1 MKSLDKILNSNV
13 SEIGFNK
20 HNNEAY
26 SKLSTIGVTT
36 NSKNFDKFDCDSY
49 ISDTNNLKSK
59 KSFGKYISSKDT
71 NATVQKFD
79 FFVISDPEKSNINY
93 LRYEKPIGL
102 QISHESKINDLRLST
117 LDSLNFD
124 ICIYEAIKMS
134 VLNLSNILNVKD
146 KINSIRSNWFIYLNE
161 KVYSEENLQFIYD
174 LGFIGI
180 VINLDK
186 INIGDYKNLKK
197 NLNKIKDSKN
207 GKI

>member
-1 MKSLDKILNSNV
+1 
-13 SEIGFNK
+13 
-20 HNNEAY
+20 
-26 SKLSTIGVTT
+26 
-36 NSKNFDKFDCDSY
+36 
-49 ISDTNNLKSK
+49 
-59 KSFGKYISSKDT
+59 
-71 NATVQKFD
+71 
-79 FFVISDPEKSNINY
+79 
-93 LRYEKPIGL
+93 
-102 QISHESKINDLRLST
+102 
-117 LDSLNFD
+117 
-124 ICIYEAIKMS
+124 MS

-146 KINSIRSNWFIYLNE
+146 KINSIRSNWFIYLDE